1 VSEPVLRRAH
11 PALRAPFNIWDLVAL
26 ALILG
31 VFIAFTHGA
40 HGTFAPLKSLVKNP
54 ISLDPWRL
62 PEYAVRTSL
71 RMIGGMVASLVFTL
85 GYAAL
90 AAKSRHAEMV
100 LIPLLDILQS
110 VPVLAF
116 LTITLTWFMAL
127 APNSVLGAEFASVF
141 LVFTAQAWNMTFSFY
156 QSLKTIPAD
165 LDEAARAFGLTPWQK
180 FWRLEAP
187 YGAPAL
193 IWNMM
198 MSMAGGWFFVIASEA
213 FTVGVTNVNL
223 PGVGAYIAAAN
234 DKQDFTAIGWAVL
247 TMALTILFF
256 DQLFFR
262 PLVAWSEK
270 FHVELTAA
278 ADPPRSWVLDMLRR
292 TRLMARVGRPLGEA
306 VRRLAS
312 LRIRTTTPPRALALS
327 GTAQRTFDVVW
338 IALILVL
345 VIFAARE
352 IVDFVARTLTWAD
365 LWHAVALGFLTLA
378 RVVVLIALASLVW
391 TPVGV
396 WIGLR
401 PKIAERVQPVAQ
413 FLAAFPVNLLY
424 GLVVSGIIAGGLDPN
439 IFLSPLMIL
448 GTQWYILFNVI
459 AGASAFPTDLKQ
471 AASSFGVKGWQWWRT
486 VIGPGILPYFVTGAL
501 TASGGAWNAA
511 IVSEVASW
519 GDKHLRAAGL
529 GAYIADAST
538 AGDLPRVVLGVAVM
552 SVFVVALNRTVW
564 RPLYGL
570 AERRFRF
577 D

>member
-1 VSEPVLRRAH
+1 VLRRAH
-11 PALRAPFNIWDLVAL
+11 PALRAPFNIWDLASL

-31 VFIAFTHGA
+31 VFIVISHGA
-40 HGTFAPLKSLVKNP
+40 HETFAPLKSLAGHP
-54 ISLDPWRL
+54 ISLDPMRL
-62 PEYAVRTSL
+62 PEYALRTSL
-71 RMIGGMVASLVFTL
+71 RMVAGMVASLAFTF

-116 LTITLTWFMAL
+116 LSITLVWLMAL
-127 APNSVLGAEFASVF
+127 APGSVLGAEFASIF
-141 LVFTAQAWNMTFSFY
+141 TVFTAQAWNMTFSFY
-156 QSLKTIPAD
+156 QSLKTIPGD
-165 LDEAARAFGLTPWQK
+165 LDEAARAFGLTPWQR

-198 MSMAGGWFFVIASEA
+198 MSMAGGWFFVTASEA
-213 FTVGVTNVNL
+213 FTVGATNVNL

-234 DKQDFTAIGWAVL
+234 DQRNYGAIAWAIF
-247 TMALTILFF
+247 TMAATILIF
-256 DQLFFR
+256 DQLLFR
-262 PLVAWSEK
+262 PLVAWAEK
-270 FHVELTAA
+270 FHIELTAS
-278 ADPPRSWVLDMLRR
+278 ADPPRSWLLDVLRR
-292 TRLMARVGRPLGEA
+292 TRLMARVGRPLGEFL
-306 VRRLAS
+306 RRLAS
-312 LRIRTTTPPRALALS
+312 MRIEARLPRAPTLQAGS
-327 GTAQRTFDVVW
+327 QRTFDVIW
-338 IALILVL
+338 IALVL
-345 VIFAARE
+345 IVVGFAAQQIVVFVSRE
-352 IVDFVARTLTWAD
+352 LSWGELLRAIE
-365 LWHAVALGFLTLA
+365 LGFLTLV

-391 TPVGV
+391 TPIGV

-401 PKIAERVQPVAQ
+401 PKIAERLQPIAL

-424 GLVVSGIIAGGLDPN
+424 GIVVSGIIAFHLSADV
-439 IFLSPLMIL
+439 FLSPLMIL

-459 AGASAFPTDLKQ
+459 AGASAYPTDLRQ
-471 AASSFGVKGWQWWRT
+471 AAESFGVKGWLWWRT

-538 AGDLPRVVLGVAVM
+538 KGDMPRVVLGVAVM

-564 RPLYGL
+564 RPLYAL

-577 D
+577 A

>member
-1 VSEPVLRRAH
+1 MSEPVLRRAH
-11 PALRAPFNIWDLVAL
+11 PALRAPFNVWDLVAL

-31 VFIAFTHGA
+31 VFIAMSHGA
-40 HGTFAPLKSLVKNP
+40 RETFAPLKSLATQP
-54 ISLDPWRL
+54 ISLDPHRL
-62 PEYAVRTSL
+62 PEYALRTSL
-71 RMIGGMVASLVFTL
+71 RMVAGMVASLVFTF

-116 LTITLTWFMAL
+116 LSITLVWLMAL
-127 APNSVLGAEFASVF
+127 APGSVLGAEFASIF
-141 LVFTAQAWNMTFSFY
+141 TVFTAQAWNMTFSFY

-165 LDEAARAFGLTPWQK
+165 LEEAAKAFGLTPWQK

-187 YGAPAL
+187 FGAPAL

-198 MSMAGGWFFVIASEA
+198 MSMAGGWFFVTASEA
-213 FTVGVTNVNL
+213 FTVGATNVNL
-223 PGVGAYIAAAN
+223 PGVGSYIAAAN
-234 DKQDFTAIGWAVL
+234 DKQDYVAIGWAVL
-247 TMALTILFF
+247 TMALTILLF

-270 FHVELTAA
+270 FHVELTASS
-278 ADPPRSWVLDMLRR
+278 DPPQSWVLDLLRR
-292 TRLMARVGRPLGEA
+292 TRLMARVGRPIGEA
-306 VRRLAS
+306 VRWLAS
-312 LRIRTTTPPRALALS
+312 LRIKTPPLPRRLALS
-327 GTAQRTFDVVW
+327 ERGQRTFDVIW
-338 IALILVL
+338 ISVILVL
-345 VIFAARE
+345 VIFAARQ
-352 IVDFVARTLTWAD
+352 IFKFVAHTLTWAD
-365 LWHAVALGFLTLA
+365 LLHAVELGFFTLA

-391 TPVGV
+391 TPVAV

-401 PKIAERVQPVAQ
+401 PKIAERVQPIAQ

-459 AGASAFPTDLKQ
+459 AGASAYPTDLKQ
-471 AASSFGVKGWQWWRT
+471 AAASFGVKGWQWWRN
-486 VIGPGILPYFVTGAL
+486 VMGPGILPYFVTGAL

-538 AGDLPRVVLGVAVM
+538 AGDMPRVVMGVAVM

-564 RPLYGL
+564 RPLYGI

>member
-1 VSEPVLRRAH
+1 MW
-11 PALRAPFNIWDLVAL
+11 N
-26 ALILG
+26 
-31 VFIAFTHGA
+31 
-40 HGTFAPLKSLVKNP
+40 NP

-71 RMIGGMVASLVFTL
+71 RMVGGMVASLVFTF

-116 LTITLTWFMAL
+116 LTITLAWFMAL

-187 YGAPAL
+187 FGAPAL

-223 PGVGAYIAAAN
+223 PGIGSYIAAAN

-247 TMALTILFF
+247 AMAVTILFF

-278 ADPPRSWVLDMLRR
+278 SDPPQSWVLDLLRR
-292 TRLMARVGRPLGEA
+292 TRLMARIGRPLGEA
-306 VRRLAS
+306 GRWLAS
-312 LRIRTTTPPRALALS
+312 LRIRTPVRRSLALS
-327 GTAQRTFDVVW
+327 ERGQRTFDTVW
-338 IALILVL
+338 IAMILVL
-345 VIFAARE
+345 VVFAGRAIFS
-352 IVDFVARTLTWAD
+352 FVARTLTWAD
-365 LWHAVALGFLTLA
+365 LGHAVELGFLTLA
-378 RVVVLIALASLVW
+378 RVVVLIVLASLVW
-391 TPVGV
+391 TPVAV

-424 GLVVSGIIAGGLDPN
+424 GLVVSGIIAGHLDPN

-471 AASSFGVKGWQWWRT
+471 AAASFGVKGWQWWRT

-501 TASGGAWNAA
+501 TASGGSWNAA

-538 AGDLPRVVLGVAVM
+538 AGDMPRVVLGVAVM
-552 SVFVVALNRTVW
+552 SMFVVALNRTVW

>member
-26 ALILG
+26 AIIVG
-31 VFIAFTHGA
+31 VFITLTHGA
-40 HGTFAPLKSLVKNP
+40 HETFAPLKSLAKSP
-54 ISLDPWRL
+54 ISLDPRRL
-62 PEYAVRTSL
+62 PEYALRTSL
-71 RMIGGMVASLVFTL
+71 RMIGGMVASLIFTF

-116 LTITLTWFMAL
+116 LTITLVWFMAL

-156 QSLKTIPAD
+156 QSLKTTPAD
-165 LDEAARAFGLTPWQK
+165 LNEAARAFGLTPWQK

-187 YGAPAL
+187 FGAPAL

-198 MSMAGGWFFVIASEA
+198 MSMAGGWFFVTASEA

-223 PGVGAYIAAAN
+223 PGIGSYIAAAN
-234 DKQDFTAIGWAVL
+234 AQKDYPAIGWAVL

-270 FHVELTAA
+270 FHVELTAS
-278 ADPPRSWVLDMLRR
+278 ADPPTSWVLDLLRR
-292 TRLMARVGRPLGEA
+292 TRLMARIGRPIGA
-306 VRRLAS
+306 VVRWLAS
-312 LRIRTTTPPRALALS
+312 LRFKPPSPPRRLAL
-327 GTAQRTFDVVW
+327 GERGQRTFDVIW

-345 VIFAARE
+345 VLFAARE
-352 IVDFVARTLTWAD
+352 IFNFVAHTLTWAD
-365 LWHAVALGFLTLA
+365 LGHAVALGFLTLA
-378 RVVVLIALASLVW
+378 RVVVLIALASVVW
-391 TPVGV
+391 TPVAV

-413 FLAAFPVNLLY
+413 FLAAFPVNLVY
-424 GLVVSGIIAGGLDPN
+424 GPAVSLIVLGSLDPN
-439 IFLSPLMIL
+439 VFLSPLMIL

-471 AASSFGVKGWQWWRT
+471 AAASFGVKGWQWWRN

-538 AGDLPRVVLGVAVM
+538 AGDMPRVVLGVAVM

>member
-1 VSEPVLRRAH
+1 MSEPVLRRAH
-11 PALRAPFNIWDLVAL
+11 PVLRAPFNVWDMVAL

-31 VFIAFTHGA
+31 VFITMTHGA
-40 HGTFAPLKSLVKNP
+40 RETFAPLKSLAAQP
-54 ISLDPWRL
+54 ISLDPARL
-62 PEYAVRTSL
+62 PEYALRTSL
-71 RMIGGMVASLVFTL
+71 RMVAGMVASLVFTF

-90 AAKSRHAEMV
+90 AARSRHAEMV

-116 LTITLTWFMAL
+116 LSITLVWLMAL
-127 APNSVLGAEFASVF
+127 APGSVLGAEFASIF
-141 LVFTAQAWNMTFSFY
+141 TVFTAQAWNMTFSFY

-187 YGAPAL
+187 HGAPAL

-198 MSMAGGWFFVIASEA
+198 MSMAGGWFFVTASEA
-213 FTVGVTNVNL
+213 FTVGATNVNL
-223 PGVGAYIAAAN
+223 PGVGSYIAAAN
-234 DKQDFTAIGWAVL
+234 DKQDYGAIGWAVL
-247 TMALTILFF
+247 TMALTILLF
-256 DQLFFR
+256 DQLLFR

-270 FHVELTAA
+270 FHVELTASS
-278 ADPPRSWVLDMLRR
+278 DPPRSWVLDMLRR
-292 TRLMARVGRPLGEA
+292 TRLMARVGRPIGA
-306 VRRLAS
+306 AGRWLAS
-312 LRIRTTTPPRALALS
+312 LRIETPRPPRALALS
-327 GTAQRTFDVVW
+327 AKGQRTFDVIW

-345 VIFAARE
+345 VVFAARE
-352 IVDFVARTLTWAD
+352 IFNFVARTLTWAD
-365 LWHAVALGFLTLA
+365 LGHAVALGFLTLA

-391 TPVGV
+391 TPVAV

-424 GLVVSGIIAGGLDPN
+424 GLVVSGIIAGHLDPN

-459 AGASAFPTDLKQ
+459 AGASAYPTDLKQ
-471 AASSFGVKGWQWWRT
+471 AAASFGVKGWQWWRT
-486 VIGPGILPYFVTGAL
+486 VMGPGILPYFVTGAL
-501 TASGGAWNAA
+501 TASGGAWNAS

-519 GDKHLRAAGL
+519 GDKHLRASGL

-538 AGDLPRVVLGVAVM
+538 AGDMPRVVLGVAVM

-564 RPLYGL
+564 RPLYGI